1 VKLNIVDDPAR
12 VYEMLNTA
20 CSLNTPADV
29 RVFKGRIAS
38 TYKSRLYEI
47 RGEEG
52 KRGKR
57 SVVIDIPTWDG
68 HFVTLPR
75 GCEMEV
81 HFALKSERFLFE
93 GKLLGRSTFKLGEGI
108 KVKVLLISYPRVLE
122 SGQRRAYFRVSPP
135 SAQPLPVRI
144 VPVRE
149 GDDDKWTYADRRE
162 ALRTQIFDIGAGG
175 IGVRVPKS
183 VSQGIDVGT
192 RLKLAFKL
200 GPDEDEIKLTG
211 MVRNRRDELVEKSMR
226 TLGIQFVNVEE
237 SPEAIR
243 HVDRIWRYVA
253 EIQRK
258 ELASTRGAT

>member
-1 VKLNIVDDPAR
+1 VKLNIVDDPAL
-12 VYEMLNTA
+12 VYERLNTA
-20 CSLNTPADV
+20 CSQNAPADV

-47 RGEEG
+47 RGDER
-52 KRGKR
+52 KRT
-57 SVVIDIPTWDG
+57 VAIDIPTRDG

-75 GCEMEV
+75 GCQMEV
-81 HFALKSERFLFE
+81 HFAWKSERFLFE
-93 GKLLGRSTFKLGEGI
+93 AKLLGKSTVKLDEGS
-108 KVKVLLISYPRVLE
+108 KVKVLLISYPRALE

-135 SAQPLPVRI
+135 SAQRLPVRI

-162 ALRTQIFDIGAGG
+162 ALRTQVLDISAGG
-175 IGVRVPKS
+175 IAVRVAKS
-183 VSQGIDVGT
+183 VSQGIDIGT

-200 GPDEDEIKLTG
+200 VPDEDEIKLTG

-237 SPEAIR
+237 SPEATR